1 MSRRSTN
8 HLLSGLAPY
17 LGVAIAGRFIAGAGG
32 AGMTDLI
39 SVIITGKLITAYCW
53 ITFANV
59 HIPEMAPLRE
69 VAVLRCYIQMSGT
82 VGVTVGSPLGGLL
95 TDLLGWRWSFLIK
108 VPLGLFCFAMAAWR
122 LPSAT
127 NDGYSDIKEGEELD
141 DSKPELNLP
150 GISLLGTVIA
160 AIMGV
165 CQLLSEELPQKNI
178 LMTIAVATVVIGGVL
193 FGLNERYWAKTALVP
208 MHLLKTNGI
217 GLAYISQFL
226 AMFTFCG
233 VSFVSSYLAY

>member
-1 MSRRSTN
+1 
-8 HLLSGLAPY
+8 
-17 LGVAIAGRFIAGAGG
+17 
-32 AGMTDLI
+32 
-39 SVIITGKLITAYCW
+39 
-53 ITFANV
+53 
-59 HIPEMAPLRE
+59 MAPLRE

-127 NDGYSDIKEGEELD
+127 NLGHSDMKEGGERE
-141 DSKPELNLP
+141 DSKPDLNLP

-165 CQLLSEELPQKNI
+165 CQLLSEELPQKDL
-178 LMTIAVATVVIGGVL
+178 LMTIAIATVVIGGAL

-208 MHLLKTNGI
+208 MYLLKTNGI
-217 GLAYISQFL
+217 GLAYIAQFL

-233 VSFVSSYLAY
+233 VSFVLRLLHDEFSHKLTIATVLQQLRRLLGPDQECLCQPGGPVDTSPGCG